1 MLYIL
6 LSILIILPALIGVGS
21 LVSKKLQL
29 WDGLSA
35 DFILG
40 LTSLGTIWTFLA
52 FFTPINNIFEIV
64 TLIIGWISFIWNKKH
79 TALYHF
85 IRNNAIPFCALTVI
99 ISFFGSFYPFIL
111 DHFGYYIPQIKW
123 LTEFGIVKGLTNLEL
138 IQGQMSFWH
147 VIQAGF
153 SHYSDSFLRINTVLL
168 VGYLLYIFEKKSYL
182 HLIFFPIL
190 FLFIQSPSP
199 DLAVIALSMILL
211 NEIMLKNKN
220 YAGLFVISVFIF
232 VVKPTMIWPPLL
244 VILYITIYYKE
255 YKNFKWIIL
264 GLLIGIFY
272 LFKNLWTFGY
282 PIFPLT
288 ILDFNLPWKPHPYLM
303 EFSARTAIEKTYDN
317 QFTYEQIKEFKPWD
331 YIYNWLFLKG
341 IKSYIHIIFIASLV
355 GFGIYTL
362 LSKKK
367 LIGVIFLS
375 ILIKS
380 ILVLLFS
387 AQYRF
392 FIDVFFVIAFII
404 FIDVLRKKT
413 IYLLFLIGSIFVATP
428 LSFPK
433 LLQQTIS
440 SFKLGYFMAGFTP
453 SQIIKPAFYGYKEY
467 DTYQIGNLEFNI
479 VKDYPFSFETPLP
492 AITPEFIEHYSK
504 AQIFPQKISDNVKD
518 GFIWKKTTKEEQEK
532 LDKILKNWKHSYD
545 NRKK

>member
-1 MLYIL
+1 MAEVHFFIFFLKYL
-6 LSILIILPALIGVGS
+6 ALILIYFIIGHGILRLFRIKVPISSFVQYFAWSAGLGFIFSSVIIALIFSYGKTIALAAILPLAWFIYSLKKDENISNQQNLKLDFDLKEIILAL
-21 LVSKKLQL
+21 L
-29 WDGLSA
+29 
-35 DFILG
+35 
-40 LTSLGTIWTFLA
+40 
-52 FFTPINNIFEIV
+52 
-64 TLIIGWISFIWNKKH
+64 
-79 TALYHF
+79 
-85 IRNNAIPFCALTVI
+85 
-99 ISFFGSFYPFIL
+99 
-111 DHFGYYIPQIKW
+111 
-123 LTEFGIVKGLTNLEL
+123 
-138 IQGQMSFWH
+138 
-147 VIQAGF
+147 
-153 SHYSDSFLRINTVLL
+153 
-168 VGYLLYIFEKKSYL
+168 
-182 HLIFFPIL
+182 
-190 FLFIQSPSP
+190 
-199 DLAVIALSMILL
+199 
-211 NEIMLKNKN
+211 
-220 YAGLFVISVFIF
+220 
-232 VVKPTMIWPPLL
+232 LL

-255 YKNFKWIIL
+255 YKNFKWIIP
-264 GLLIGIFY
+264 GLLIGILY